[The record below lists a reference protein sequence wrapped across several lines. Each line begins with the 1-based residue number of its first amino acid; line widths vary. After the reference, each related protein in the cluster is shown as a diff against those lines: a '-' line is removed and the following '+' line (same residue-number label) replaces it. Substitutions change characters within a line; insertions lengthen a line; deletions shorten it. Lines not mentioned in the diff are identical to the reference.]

1 MDKKNF
7 KVIVD
12 NRNKEKDVINNK
24 SKDETRRDEIYKLL
38 GQLTLLK
45 HFIDDEHKD
54 VVLIADISGGTD
66 YVSYKNGVFHISLFY
81 MDTEFKDEC
90 KLAEAIYNYKD
101 FFKKSFNTDCNF
113 EFVTY
118 ETYEKLNANS

>member
-66 YVSYKNGVFHISLFY
+66 YVYYKNGVFHISIFY
-81 MDTEFKDEC
+81 MDTEFKDTV